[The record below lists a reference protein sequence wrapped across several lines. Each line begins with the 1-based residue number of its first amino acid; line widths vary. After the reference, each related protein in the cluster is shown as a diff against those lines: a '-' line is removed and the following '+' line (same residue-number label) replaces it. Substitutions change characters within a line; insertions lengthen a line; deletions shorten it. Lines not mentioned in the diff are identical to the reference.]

1 MYYVDL
7 KFTIMIQRIQSI
19 YLLVVTIAMALVS
32 FKVPV
37 WTLNE
42 KLTFAQDDTKMFILT
57 ITASLFSAL
66 AIFIFNNRKLQ
77 MKLIRMAIM
86 VIAVIAVRL
95 GLLFGNTEFDY
106 TLNYNCVALLLFAF
120 GALVMAYRGVKKDDD
135 LVRSA
140 DRIR

>member
-1 MYYVDL
+1 
-7 KFTIMIQRIQSI
+7 MIQRIQSI
-19 YLLVVTIAMALVS
+19 YLLLVTIAMALVS

-57 ITASLFSAL
+57 IAASLFSVA

-77 MKLIRMAIM
+77 MKFIRMAIM

-95 GLLFGNTEFDY
+95 GLLFGSNEFDF
-106 TLNYNCVALLLFAF
+106 TLNYNSVALLSFAF
-120 GALVMAYRGVKKDDD
+120 LALVMAYRGVKKDDD